1 MFDWNHFFGSIR
13 KYLDYYRAHIQ
24 TMPLM
29 NGSTA
34 TMQIISDSELAGL
47 LSWIKFATTI
57 SQNVRLNLFLK
68 IIINIIF
75 AECGISKENL

>member
-1 MFDWNHFFGSIR
+1 MFNWNHFFGSIR

-24 TMPLM
+24 TMPIM

-57 SQNVRLNLFLK
+57 SQNVRKIYYFKIKLN
-68 IIINIIF
+68 IF
-75 AECGISKENL
+75 AECRISKENL